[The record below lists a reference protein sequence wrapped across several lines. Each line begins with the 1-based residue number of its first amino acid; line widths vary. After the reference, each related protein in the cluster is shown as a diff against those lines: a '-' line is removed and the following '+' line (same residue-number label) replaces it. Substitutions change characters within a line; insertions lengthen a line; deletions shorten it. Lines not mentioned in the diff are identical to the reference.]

1 MQKVIEILEG
11 INSTYVPSFLT
22 LCEQVSVAMT
32 EANDNVKYLT
42 ALASQLEKPVRFCMC
57 AAIFPRRPASNIRDG
72 AAARRFAP

>member
-32 EANDNVKYLT
+32 EANDNVKFLET
-42 ALASQLEKPVRFCMC
+42 LVAHLLAEREEGRHVGRVDPL
-57 AAIFPRRPASNIRDG
+57 
-72 AAARRFAP
+72 